1 LSEQSGANDIALNYA
16 NTKENYEKQIQK
28 LKDRLV
34 KQKKQHGEITQ
45 LHQTLSAEVEQLEYE
60 RT

>member
-45 LHQTLSAEVEQLEYE
+45 LHQTLSAEVE
-60 RT
+60 